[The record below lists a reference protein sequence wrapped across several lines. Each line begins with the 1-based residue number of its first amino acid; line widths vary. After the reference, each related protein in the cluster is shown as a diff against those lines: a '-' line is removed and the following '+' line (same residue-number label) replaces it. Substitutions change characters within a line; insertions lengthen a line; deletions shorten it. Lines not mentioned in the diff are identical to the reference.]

1 MAAEIG
7 LHRVLA
13 ATRRVSERCAAAS
26 RSAMS
31 SGDTARTLLGR
42 YRAPA
47 ACPSG
52 GGGGVGERR
61 VVRGAAVAAAPPP
74 PLLSPSFFADC
85 TTQGALARACSEE
98 CSTEGSCLGQFF
110 TRPPLH
116 TLGIGGGAADTR
128 GSATD
133 AAGTTGPAA
142 GESPGEGGPSCT
154 TAGGPTPWPRAPS
167 DGAEA
172 PAPLS
177 SRSIAGA
184 EPPAVVSGA
193 PGAPLS
199 SSLSNSIKTSP
210 PLTTYP
216 PLTIRSRKS
225 AHASLECFVGYLGA
239 R

>member
-31 SGDTARTLLGR
+31 SGDTARTLIGR

-47 ACPSG
+47 ACPS

-74 PLLSPSFFADC
+74 PLLSPGFFADC

-133 AAGTTGPAA
+133 AAGTTEAAA
-142 GESPGEGGPSCT
+142 GESPG
-154 TAGGPTPWPRAPS
+154 R
-167 DGAEA
+167 
-172 PAPLS
+172 
-177 SRSIAGA
+177 
-184 EPPAVVSGA
+184 
-193 PGAPLS
+193 
-199 SSLSNSIKTSP
+199 
-210 PLTTYP
+210 
-216 PLTIRSRKS
+216 
-225 AHASLECFVGYLGA
+225 
-239 R
+239 

>member
-1 MAAEIG
+1 VAAEIG
-7 LHRVLA
+7 LHLA
-13 ATRRVSERCAAAS
+13 LTAPRRVSERRAALS
-26 RSAMS
+26 RSAMG

-85 TTQGALARACSEE
+85 AVQMAFFRALAEISK
-98 CSTEGSCLGQFF
+98 EGSCFLQPF

-116 TLGIGGGAADTR
+116 TLGVGGRAAGTR
-128 GSATD
+128 GTATA
-133 AAGTTGPAA
+133 AAGTTGAAA
-142 GESPGEGGPSCT
+142 GEGPGRGAPSCT
-154 TAGGPTPWPRAPS
+154 TAGGPTPWPGAPP
-167 DGAEA
+167 DGAEV
-172 PAPLS
+172 PAPLR

-193 PGAPLS
+193 TGALLS
-199 SSLSNSIKTSP
+199 SSLSNSMKTSP

-216 PLTIRSRKS
+216 PLTI
-225 AHASLECFVGYLGA
+225 
-239 R
+239 